1 MRRPTTIR
9 LHDERRKG
17 VVLLAVMISI
27 AILSLAAYQYADLT
41 TAEYKA
47 SVNAIKAAQAK
58 AAADAGVQYAL
69 ALLASPDNLATIN
82 NNLISNP
89 DAFSN
94 VPTGSDGATFSFVAP
109 VDPND
114 PGAAGVIRY
123 GLIDEG
129 AKLNIGMMLAQDASG
144 DSLYNGLLKLPNME
158 NAIAGAIVDYFDA
171 DDTPRV
177 D

>member
-9 LHDERRKG
+9 SHGECRKG
-17 VVLLAVMISI
+17 VVLIAVMISI

-47 SVNAIKAAQAK
+47 SLNAIKAAQAK
-58 AAADAGVQYAL
+58 AADDAGIQYAL

-94 VPTGSDGATFSFVAP
+94 VPTGIEGATFSFVAP

-114 PGAAGVIRY
+114 PGSTGVVRY
-123 GLIDEG
+123 GFIDEG
-129 AKLNIGMMLAQDASG
+129 AKLNIGMMLIQDNTGNA
-144 DSLYNGLLKLPNME
+144 LYNGLLKLPNME

-171 DDTPRV
+171 DDTPR
-177 D
+177 